1 MNIHFIDNLNRYISD
16 VDFYYAFP
24 NQEFTVP
31 LTDRFRCA
39 VSVTAE
45 KDFQSDNTTYQLDLI
60 APLHFS
66 GKTLFD
72 KADEICNFLLHTE
85 KNVHCRIEDITYDKW
100 KKCYSIKITATF
112 SSVYFQN
119 CHIACSSD
127 TTIDGIITSVKVK
140 YQSCDI
146 LVYGMSK
153 PFDTIL
159 ENCVYTLE
167 IQTTS
172 PLSTVNNLSISYDT
186 SEETICYR
194 KGKVNHYSV
203 KANNNANIYCYE
215 ITAYE
220 RNVATL

>member
-24 NQEFTVP
+24 HQEFTVP
-31 LTDRFRCA
+31 LTDGFQCA

-85 KNVHCRIEDITYDKW
+85 KNVCCRMEDITYDKW
-100 KKCYSIKITATF
+100 KKCYSMKITATF
-112 SSVYFQN
+112 LSTYFQD
-119 CHIACSSD
+119 CHIVCPSD
-127 TTIDGIITSVKVK
+127 MTVDGIITSVKTK

-146 LVYGMSK
+146 LVYGMSQ
-153 PFDTIL
+153 PFDTVL

-167 IQTTS
+167 IQTAS
-172 PLSTVNNLSISYDT
+172 PLSAMHHLTISYDT
-186 SEETICYR
+186 QDETVCYQ
-194 KGKVNHYSV
+194 KGKVNYYSV
-203 KANNNANIYCYE
+203 KTNNETNIYCYE

-220 RNVATL
+220 RNVVSL